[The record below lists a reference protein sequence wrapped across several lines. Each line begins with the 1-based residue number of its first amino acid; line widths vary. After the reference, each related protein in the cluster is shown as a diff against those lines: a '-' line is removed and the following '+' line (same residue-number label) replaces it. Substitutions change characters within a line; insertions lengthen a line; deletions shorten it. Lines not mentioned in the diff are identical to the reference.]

1 MAYTHQ
7 TNEIIMTPTAASV
20 TASGAIGNTYDPG
33 LYPVRVVGMAVVPTT
48 SGGVYTSMEVSLN
61 IIDTTSGST
70 ASAIDTVYGVATDA
84 PGHVIYS
91 KGLNTKCSPGQRLQ
105 LNCDAAATTTAAAVK
120 VMVYVQPQWDEPG
133 NNSDM
138 RQTT

>member
-33 LYPVRVVGMAVVPTT
+33 LYPVRVVGFCVIPTT
-48 SGGVYTSMEVSLN
+48 SGIDYDPMQVSLN
-61 IIDTTSGST
+61 IVDTTSGST
-70 ASAIDTVYGVATDA
+70 ASTIDTIYGVASDA
-84 PGHVIYS
+84 PGHVIYA

-105 LNCDAAATTTAAAVK
+105 VNLDAAVTATAAAAK